1 MLNVIPIGKLLIRD
15 IRVYGHG
22 STYTIT
28 YIYFVC
34 IGTRELQWYKYL
46 VLYDISFLS
55 LLR

>member
-22 STYTIT
+22 STYT

-34 IGTRELQWYKYL
+34 IGTRERS
-46 VLYDISFLS
+46 VV
-55 LLR
+55 